1 MNGIEISERNSLDR
15 NFISKTKC
23 FEFLAHSHFIYFIV
37 TQTTKTYQVGSVHVV
52 VVRLAGTASIQVL
65 DRLSHLAIGLASK
78 LINAITAVKR
88 ATDLF
93 VSLDKALEL
102 NSQVSVLINQHAAVV
117 LKSIDF

>member
-1 MNGIEISERNSLDR
+1 M
-15 NFISKTKC
+15 
-23 FEFLAHSHFIYFIV
+23 
-37 TQTTKTYQVGSVHVV
+37 HVV